1 MNLEALR
8 SVSRWQRATLAFAVA
23 MLVAV
28 AVARAAGADDVAQF
42 VLAGLSL
49 AGLAAVIGQ
58 AMDQI
63 SERMG
68 PSATGV
74 LQSTLGNLPELFVG
88 YFALKDGL
96 TGLVQA
102 ALVGSVLGNAVLVM
116 GLAFVAGGARHG
128 IQRFDPEQ
136 PRMYASLLLLVVS
149 ALLIPTLA
157 VHLDTPAAPHA
168 VALSDVCAVVL
179 LAVYALSVPYFLRS
193 GARNALPVVRPADA
207 AAVPGSGGSGD
218 VTDPRVSEGGNP
230 DGGRV
235 SGLAG
240 RGRAVAAV
248 DEGPR
253 VPGDDVVD
261 PIGEAVWPLNLAVLI
276 LAVAS
281 ISAALAADWFVAP
294 LQTASETLGLSETFT
309 GLVVVALASN
319 AVENAVGVRFALG
332 AKPDYAIS
340 TALNSPLQ
348 VALLLTPVLVLL
360 SHVVGPSQLTLVFSP
375 MLVATLAMS
384 AVVVTFVIYDGE
396 YTWLEGAALVALYGM
411 IASAFWWG

>member
-1 MNLEALR
+1 
-8 SVSRWQRATLAFAVA
+8 
-23 MLVAV
+23 
-28 AVARAAGADDVAQF
+28 
-42 VLAGLSL
+42 
-49 AGLAAVIGQ
+49 
-58 AMDQI
+58 MDQI

-116 GLAFVAGGARHG
+116 GLAFVAGGVRHG

-157 VHLDTPAAPHA
+157 VHLDTPAASHA

-193 GARNALPVVRPADA
+193 GARNALPAMRPEDA
-207 AAVPGSGGSGD
+207 GAVAASGE
-218 VTDPRVSEGGNP
+218 VTAPRVSERGIP
-230 DGGRV
+230 DGRPAP
-235 SGLAG
+235 GLAG
-240 RGRAVAAV
+240 RRGAVAAV
-248 DEGPR
+248 EEGPR
-253 VPGDDVVD
+253 VPGDGVVD
-261 PIGEAVWPLNLAVLI
+261 PIGEPVWPLNLAVLI

-281 ISAALAADWFVAP
+281 IAAALAADWFVAP